1 MNEIMFQITIGE
13 HEIEVT
19 GWQAALVAIVLVGMP
34 WAVGIVSI
42 VRAAMY
48 GW

>member
-1 MNEIMFQITIGE
+1 MKETMIQLTIGDRE
-13 HEIEVT
+13 VEVT
-19 GWQAALVAIVLVGMP
+19 GWQASLVAIVLIGMP
-34 WAVGIVSI
+34 WTLGIVTI